1 MTLTQKDLLA
11 IKDIVEFSE
20 MKMEQ
25 KISTVSE
32 KVDKVADGLTD
43 FREEMS
49 REVSDL
55 AENTREAL
63 NQIGGHEVRIKKLEL
78 KTGRTSK

>member
-1 MTLTQKDLLA
+1 MTLTEKDLLA

-20 MKMEQ
+20 MRTEQ
-25 KISTVSE
+25 KISTV
-32 KVDKVADGLTD
+32 ADDLAD
-43 FREEMS
+43 FRAEMN
-49 REVSDL
+49 REISDL

-78 KTGRTSK
+78 KIGHAGK